1 MQQIAILT
9 LSDRCAAGQ
18 MEDRSGPALA
28 ALTQELFP
36 AAAIATEIL
45 PDDQARLTARL
56 IELAGAGKQL
66 ILTTGGTGLGPRD
79 RTPEATRAA
88 IDREAP
94 GLAELM
100 RADGMKQNKFAV
112 LSRGIAGLRGQTL
125 IINFPG
131 SERGARESFAA
142 VAPLLKHAL
151 DTIAG
156 GNQHPA

>member
-1 MQQIAILT
+1 MQIAIVT

-28 ALTQELFP
+28 ALALELFP
-36 AAAIATEIL
+36 EAALANEIL

-56 IELAGAGKQL
+56 MELADAGKQL

-88 IDREAP
+88 LDREAP

-100 RADGMKQNKFAV
+100 RAEGMKQNKFAA
-112 LSRGIAGLRGQTL
+112 SR
-125 IINFPG
+125 
-131 SERGARESFAA
+131 AA
-142 VAPLLKHAL
+142 SLECA
-151 DTIAG
+151 DRR
-156 GNQHPA
+156 